1 MKAMELYELLN
12 NAGFKFEVVE
22 IMDGLRVINVCV
34 DEFTN
39 EEIYNETIADI
50 KGDL

>member
-22 IMDGLRVINVCV
+22 IMDGLRVINVIV
-34 DEFTN
+34 DEFTD
-39 EEIYNETIADI
+39 EEINNAIADI
-50 KGDL
+50 RGDL

>member
-12 NAGFKFEVVE
+12 NAGVKFEVVE
-22 IMDGLRVINVCV
+22 IMDGLRVINVIV
-34 DEFTN
+34 DEFTD
-39 EEIYNETIADI
+39 EEINNAIADI